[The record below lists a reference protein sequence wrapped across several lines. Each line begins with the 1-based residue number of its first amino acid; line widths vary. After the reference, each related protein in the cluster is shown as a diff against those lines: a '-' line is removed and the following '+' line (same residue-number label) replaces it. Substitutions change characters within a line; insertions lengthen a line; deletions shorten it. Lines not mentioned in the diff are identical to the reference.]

1 MKTRSAKYA
10 KQIEEALIQPAP
22 IHHTKMRSCKH
33 PWPFFLIVITAMLLL
48 ALDARA
54 NRQAAKYVPVGKYDP
69 KRDAAAD
76 IQDAIKEAQRT
87 KKRILLEVGGEW
99 CSWCHTLDK
108 FFETNPD
115 LLALREK
122 NFVTVK
128 INFSE
133 ENENKEVLSRYET
146 IPGHPHIFVLDS
158 DGKFLYSQGT
168 SALESGKSYDLERL
182 KAFLQKWAPA
192 N

>member
-1 MKTRSAKYA
+1 
-10 KQIEEALIQPAP
+10 
-22 IHHTKMRSCKH
+22 MRVFKH
-33 PWPFFLIVITAMLLL
+33 PLPIFLILITALSLVS
-48 ALDARA
+48 APADA
-54 NRQAAKYVPVGKYDP
+54 QSAKYVPVTKYDP
-69 KRDAAAD
+69 KRDASAD

-108 FFETNPD
+108 FFEANPA

-133 ENENKEVLSRYET
+133 DNENKEVLARYDS
-146 IPGHPHIFVLDS
+146 IPGYPHIFVLDT
-158 DGKFLYSQGT
+158 DGTYLHSQGT
-168 SALESGKSYDLERL
+168 SPLESGKSYALDRL
-182 KAFLQKWAPA
+182 IAFLKEWSAPA
-192 N
+192 K

>member
-1 MKTRSAKYA
+1 MLIVIAVALFPAVGSNANHQSAKYV
-10 KQIEEALIQPAP
+10 
-22 IHHTKMRSCKH
+22 HVT
-33 PWPFFLIVITAMLLL
+33 
-48 ALDARA
+48 
-54 NRQAAKYVPVGKYDP
+54 KYDP
-69 KRDAAAD
+69 QRDAAAD

-108 FFETNPD
+108 FFDLNPD

-133 ENENKEVLSRYET
+133 ENENKEILSRYDA
-146 IPGHPHIFVLDS
+146 IHGYPHIFVLDS
-158 DGKFLYSQGT
+158 DGAYLHSQETG
-168 SALESGKSYDLERL
+168 ALESGKSYDLERL
-182 KAFLQKWAPA
+182 TAFLKKWAA
-192 N
+192 VQNRGSERD

>member
-1 MKTRSAKYA
+1 M
-10 KQIEEALIQPAP
+10 
-22 IHHTKMRSCKH
+22 
-33 PWPFFLIVITAMLLL
+33 LIVIAV
-48 ALDARA
+48 ALFPAVGSNA
-54 NRQAAKYVPVGKYDP
+54 NHQSAKYVPVTKYDP
-69 KRDAAAD
+69 RRDAAAD

-108 FFETNPD
+108 FFDLNPD

-133 ENENKEVLSRYET
+133 ENENQEILSRYDA
-146 IPGHPHIFVLDS
+146 IHGYPHIFVLDS
-158 DGKFLYSQGT
+158 DGAYLHSQETG
-168 SALESGKSYDLERL
+168 SLESGKSYDLERL
-182 KAFLQKWAPA
+182 NAFLKKWATSVD
-192 N
+192 

>member
-1 MKTRSAKYA
+1 
-10 KQIEEALIQPAP
+10 
-22 IHHTKMRSCKH
+22 MRNAKH
-33 PWPFFLIVITAMLLL
+33 PLPIFPIIITATLFL
-48 ALDARA
+48 AVASLA
-54 NRQAAKYVPVGKYDP
+54 NHQSAKYVPVTKYDP

-115 LLALREK
+115 LLALREN

-133 ENENKEVLSRYET
+133 EHENKEVLSRYEA
-146 IPGHPHIFVLDS
+146 IPGYPHIFVLDS
-158 DGKFLYSQGT
+158 DGKFLYSRGT
-168 SALESGKSYDLERL
+168 SALESGKSYDLARL
-182 KAFLQKWAPA
+182 RAFLKQWAPA
-192 N
+192 TN

>member
-1 MKTRSAKYA
+1 M
-10 KQIEEALIQPAP
+10 
-22 IHHTKMRSCKH
+22 
-33 PWPFFLIVITAMLLL
+33 PFFLIVITATLLL
-48 ALDARA
+48 ALDASA
-54 NRQAAKYVPVGKYDP
+54 NHQSAKYIPVTKYDP

-76 IQDAIKEAQRT
+76 IQDAIKEAQRI

-99 CSWCHTLDK
+99 CSWCHTLDN

-115 LLALREK
+115 LLARREK

-133 ENENKEVLSRYET
+133 ENENKEVLSRYEA
-146 IPGHPHIFVLDS
+146 IPGYPHIFVLDS

-168 SALESGKSYDLERL
+168 SELESGKSYDLERL
-182 KAFLQKWAPA
+182 KAFLTQWAA
-192 N
+192 STN